1 MKKILL
7 IVGPT
12 AVGKTDLSISLAKAL
27 NGEVISG
34 DSMQVYRK
42 LDIGT
47 AKVTPEEMAGV
58 PHHLIDVA
66 DVDQRYTVAD
76 FKQQASQAIDTITRH
91 GHLPLVVGG
100 TGFYLQG
107 LVENLSLGADNYD
120 QKSQMIREHWQQ
132 VALEK
137 GPAFVWHH
145 LNGIDPKAAGKIP
158 VNNIRRSIRALEV
171 IEKTGKLFSKQE
183 KPKPVYDYLTIGL
196 TTDRKLLYQ
205 RINQRV
211 DLMMKKGLLDEAQW
225 LYGQGALELP
235 AGKGIGYRELVP
247 YFAGQQSLAA
257 CVEKIKQDSRHY
269 AKRQL
274 TWFRHHLNTHWFDLV
289 TGKNRTEE
297 IEEEIEA
304 WLKKERKVD

>member
-1 MKKILL
+1 MKKIVL

-12 AVGKTDLSISLAKAL
+12 AVGKTALSIAVAKAL
-27 NGEVISG
+27 NAEVISG

-58 PHHLIDVA
+58 PHHLIDVV

-76 FKQQASQAIDTITRH
+76 FKQQASQAIDTITMR
-91 GHLPLVVGG
+91 GHLPLIVGG

-120 QKSQMIREHWQQ
+120 QKSQAIREHWQQ
-132 VALEK
+132 VAAEK
-137 GPAFVWHH
+137 GPAYVWQR
-145 LNGIDPKAAGKIP
+145 LNERDPKAAGKIP
-158 VNNIRRSIRALEV
+158 VNNVRRSIRALEV
-171 IEKTGKLFSKQE
+171 IEKTGKLFSEQE
-183 KPKPVYDYLTIGL
+183 KPQPVYDYLTIGL

-211 DLMMKKGLLDEAQW
+211 DFMMQKGLLDEAQW
-225 LYGQGALELP
+225 LYEQGGLELP
-235 AGKGIGYRELVP
+235 AGKGIGYRELAP
-247 YFAGQQSLAA
+247 YFAGEQSLIA
-257 CVEKIKQDSRHY
+257 CVAKIKQDSRHY

-274 TWFRHHLNTHWFDLV
+274 TWFRHHLHTQWFDLV
-289 TGKNRTEE
+289 TGKNSTEE